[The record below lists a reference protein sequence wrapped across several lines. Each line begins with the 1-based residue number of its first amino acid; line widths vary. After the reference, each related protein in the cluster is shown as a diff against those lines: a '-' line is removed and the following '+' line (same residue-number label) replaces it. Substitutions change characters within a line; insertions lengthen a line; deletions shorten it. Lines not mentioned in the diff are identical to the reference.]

1 VPICVSDPVHSGGGV
16 NTVVNAV
23 SYNFGSICKNVQ
35 ATARVVDG
43 VTLGDVVS
51 EVVVEVLAGIGLRSF
66 VQDEEGNG
74 SVVADERTHCAMGV

>member
-23 SYNFGSICKNVQ
+23 SYNFGSVCTDVQ

-43 VTLGDVVS
+43 VTLRDVVS

-66 VQDEEGNG
+66 VQDEEVEG
-74 SVVADERTHCAMGV
+74 SVVADERTHGAMGV

>member
-1 VPICVSDPVHSGGGV
+1 M

-23 SYNFGSICKNVQ
+23 SYNFGSVCTDVQ
-35 ATARVVDG
+35 ATARVIDG

-66 VQDEEGNG
+66 VQDEEVDG
-74 SVVADERTHCAMGV
+74 SIVADERTQGAMGV